1 MYTSTLYFLW
11 NRPIYFHYVYYHI
24 IAHNMN
30 IKWLNYFYWKVLAS
44 IANVCFRFEVCD
56 FFLQYIGYNLLNLL
70 WRLYFIHDLCSLKV
84 TKIVY
89 YFFMLYLSDK
99 RNYFNFCFKKMGG
112 QNWNF
117 IQIGFSFIYT
127 DTLKILINKN

>member
-30 IKWLNYFYWKVLAS
+30 IEWLNYFYWEVLAS

-89 YFFMLYLSDK
+89 FFFCYIYQINVITLIFVSKRWGTKLKFHTNRIFCYLYWYLKDFDK
-99 RNYFNFCFKKMGG
+99 
-112 QNWNF
+112 
-117 IQIGFSFIYT
+117 
-127 DTLKILINKN
+127 